1 MSKLSI
7 ILASSCIFLLAVTAS
22 GAGLNDPDQPKF
34 LQGLGFAAGH
44 YSGVGMSYKLVYNS
58 KYAVQA
64 TFGYYSDVDY
74 GDRWAMP
81 GVEFQYHISRNENT
95 SFYLSTGISYEYY
108 RSEYYYWYEFDVDD
122 WDYETKY
129 DIDKIWTT
137 GLGFGFEALV
147 FERISV
153 TVESILYY
161 RDNERASIMVQGG
174 IHYYFNMSSGEE
186 PEPEWP
192 SSIQAP

>member
-1 MSKLSI
+1 MTKMKI
-7 ILASSCIFLLAVTAS
+7 ILILICFCILTAL
-22 GAGLNDPDQPKF
+22 GAGLNDPNQPKF

-64 TFGYYSDVDY
+64 TFGYYSDPDW
-74 GDRWAMP
+74 GDRWSMP
-81 GVEFQYHISRNENT
+81 GLEFQYHLSRHKFT

-108 RSEYYYWYEFDVDD
+108 RSEYYYWYGEE
-122 WDYETKY
+122 WDYEPEY
-129 DIDKIWTT
+129 QIDKTWTT
-137 GLGFGFEALV
+137 GIGFGFEALL
-147 FERISV
+147 FERISF
-153 TVESILYY
+153 TAESILYY

-174 IHYYFNMSSGEE
+174 LHYYFNMPDEEE

-192 SSIQAP
+192 SVEAP